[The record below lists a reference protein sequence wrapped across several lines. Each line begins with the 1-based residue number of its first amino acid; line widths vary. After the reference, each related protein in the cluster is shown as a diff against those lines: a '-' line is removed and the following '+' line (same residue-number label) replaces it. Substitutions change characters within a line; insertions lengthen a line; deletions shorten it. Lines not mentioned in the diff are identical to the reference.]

1 MKSKV
6 KGVRLKGYLLEWA
19 ESLDNGDFSYHVKEA
34 LRQYLKGDEQKINN
48 NIHLEGDKNNEFT
61 FKQVEAEINID
72 DLEDKLNN
80 F

>member
-6 KGVRLKGYLLEWA
+6 KGVRLKGYLLEWVK
-19 ESLDNGDFSYHVKEA
+19 SLDIGDFSYHVKEA
-34 LRQYLKGDEQKINN
+34 LRQYLKGDKQKINN
-48 NIHLEGDKNNEFT
+48 NIHLEEDKDNEFT
-61 FKQVEAEINID
+61 FKQVETKINID